1 MVVTPIWPPL
11 ASLMHSGYTI
21 QSLFSDQ
28 WVQFTDSHC
37 SLDNGWMVYFKIR
50 FPREK
55 SETNKLLISCIVSSL
70 FKNLEMRHMLNFVMK
85 TLEFKVFLKNEETIY
100 DINNLF
106 VPPRFLAWNTYF
118 EICMHL
124 VIALFSMPSVVF
136 TPLLCKAKIILLTN
150 FFREP
155 SSSRT

>member
-1 MVVTPIWPPL
+1 
-11 ASLMHSGYTI
+11 
-21 QSLFSDQ
+21 
-28 WVQFTDSHC
+28 
-37 SLDNGWMVYFKIR
+37 MVYFKIR

-55 SETNKLLISCIVSSL
+55 SETNKLLISCIVTSL
-70 FKNLEMRHMLNFVMK
+70 FKNLEMRYIMLNFVMK

-106 VPPRFLAWNTYF
+106 VPPRFLARKPYL
-118 EICMHL
+118 EIYHL
-124 VIALFSMPSVVF
+124 VIALFSMPSIVF
-136 TPLLCKAKIILLTN
+136 TPLLCKAKVLLLTN